1 MMESR
6 QAMGFVLSHLSSRD
20 LKKLADKGPLQECA
34 MSRLPKKTR
43 VVYLHAT
50 GKAFGFDIDCKRL
63 LNEFESWGTL
73 LSAPIYYTTIIEDQE
88 FS

>member
-1 MMESR
+1 MRNVTSA
-6 QAMGFVLSHLSSRD
+6 QKNLVLFTSMRP
-20 LKKLADKGPLQECA
+20 AR
-34 MSRLPKKTR
+34 RL
-43 VVYLHAT
+43 V
-50 GKAFGFDIDCKRL
+50 FDIDCKRL